1 MTESHPAEDRRDEDR
16 GQMLRFTPPAAGWV
30 PPAEA
35 GRAILRV
42 ILAVKRRR
50 DANRKDAA

>member
-1 MTESHPAEDRRDEDR
+1 MTEPRPAEERQDEDG
-16 GQMLRFTPPAAGWV
+16 GQMLRFSPPAAGWV